1 MPPSATFAL
10 LPSCSSPIILAI
22 GGVFTPVLAKH
33 TKHLSLV
40 DILSVGVDRMQR
52 NFEPMRKQVEAWK
65 VTGLP
70 DGIAKLVI
78 YSAFVEG
85 ELEIPKHLARV
96 VPNYYFDPQHEE
108 FATHCSRDCH

>member
-1 MPPSATFAL
+1 LAFRGDFA
-10 LPSCSSPIILAI
+10 
-22 GGVFTPVLAKH
+22 PVLAEH
-33 TKHLSLV
+33 TKHLRLA
-40 DILSVGVDRMQR
+40 DILSVGVDRIQS

-70 DGIAKLVI
+70 DGTAKLVI
-78 YSAFVEG
+78 YRAFVEG

-96 VPNYYFDPQHEE
+96 VQKE

>member
-1 MPPSATFAL
+1 MALRGTFA
-10 LPSCSSPIILAI
+10 
-22 GGVFTPVLAKH
+22 PVLAKH
-33 TKHLSLV
+33 TKHLRV
-40 DILSVGVDRMQR
+40 ADILSVDVDRMQR

-70 DGIAKLVI
+70 DGTAKLVI
-78 YSAFVEG
+78 YRAFVEG

-96 VPNYYFDPQHEE
+96 VQNYYFGPLHKE